1 MNTQKTF
8 QILASDYDGTLR
20 KNGVVDPH
28 DLESIATF
36 RKAGHL
42 FGIVTGRAYNMLI
55 NELNHYGITVD
66 FLICNNGSVIYDAS
80 GKAIYQ
86 VSIDYQ
92 LALDLIAWLEKEE
105 AVVFGVTGDKSYYS
119 QVNPGFIRMPNSNEI
134 IQTIVSTKDEVLKSK
149 IITAF
154 FTHKN
159 NLDLTIDLGKRI
171 EEAFGPV
178 FGLHQNRGTIDIS
191 PLGISK
197 SSAIS
202 ALQKI
207 YPQAHISVIGD
218 DLNDVEMVR
227 DFDGYGIIG
236 GHEELTKVAKHLV
249 HSIAE
254 CIETLMK

>member
-1 MNTQKTF
+1 MNIQKTY

-28 DLESIATF
+28 DLEAIAKF
-36 RKAGHL
+36 RQSGHL
-42 FGIVTGRAYNMLI
+42 FGIVTGRSYNMLI
-55 NELNHYGITVD
+55 NELNYYGIAVD
-66 FLICNNGSVIYDAS
+66 FLICNNGSVIFDTS
-80 GKAIYQ
+80 GNAIYQ

-92 LALDLIAWLEKEE
+92 LGLDLIAWLEKEE
-105 AVVFGVTGDKSYYS
+105 TALFGVTGDKSYYA
-119 QVNPGFIRMPNSNEI
+119 QVNPGFIRQHSTNGI
-134 IQTIVSTKDEVLKSK
+134 IQSIVSTKEEVLKSK
-149 IITAF
+149 VITAF
-154 FTHKN
+154 FTRKN
-159 NLDLTIDLGKRI
+159 NLELTIDLGKRI
-171 EEAFGPV
+171 EDAFGPV
-178 FGLHQNRGTIDIS
+178 FGLHQNRGTIDIG

-197 SSAIS
+197 STAIS
-202 ALQKI
+202 ALQDI

-249 HSIAE
+249 HGISE